1 MPDTSV
7 PPAPPE
13 GRPVP
18 FLSRFIAT
26 GMFSGYAP
34 VAPGTA
40 GSLVGLAIYLI
51 PGFESPLLLASAAA
65 VLFFVGVFTAAQM
78 EKALGEDPPVVVV
91 DEVVGMWISLLLLPK
106 TLWVGIL
113 SFLFFR
119 AFDILKPP
127 PARALEKY
135 TNGWGIMLDDVAAA
149 VYANLAVQAL
159 SFLIPGIR

>member
-1 MPDTSV
+1 MQDTSA
-7 PPAPPE
+7 PPAPSK

-51 PGFESPLLLASAAA
+51 PGFESPLLLAAAA
-65 VLFFVGVFTAAQM
+65 AALFFVGVFTAAQM
-78 EKALGEDPPVVVV
+78 EKALGGDPPVVVV
-91 DEVVGMWISLLLLPK
+91 DEGVGMWISLLLLPK

-119 AFDILKPP
+119 LFDIIKPP
-127 PARALEKY
+127 PATALEKY
-135 TNGWGIMLDDVAAA
+135 GNG
-149 VYANLAVQAL
+149 
-159 SFLIPGIR
+159 